1 MVPIKFDLECALK
14 SGNSNLFFTHTM
26 TTRALLIEDEPEGLE
41 NLKNLLRMYC
51 PDVEVVATGGSNA
64 DLLKLVNDERDNQY
78 DVAFLDI
85 SLPDGLVFQ
94 GLQQLDEV
102 PFDII
107 FVTAYDKYALKA
119 FEFAAIDYVTKP
131 IEREELMRAVSR
143 IRLKNTDTKARLE
156 VLQQNYNPTGATA
169 FEKIGI
175 SALDGVHFV
184 RLSEIVRLEAEDNYT
199 HFMLN
204 TGDKITASRTI
215 KAYEDTLAQLNFV
228 RVHKK
233 HIVNMNF
240 MKTYIKG
247 EGGYLILDNGDSIE
261 VSRRKKSALMDS
273 VRRNHDI

>member
-1 MVPIKFDLECALK
+1 
-14 SGNSNLFFTHTM
+14 M

-64 DLLKLVNDERDNQY
+64 DLLKLVNEERDNQY

-156 VLQQNYNPTGATA
+156 VLQQNYNPTGANA

>member
-1 MVPIKFDLECALK
+1 
-14 SGNSNLFFTHTM
+14 M
-26 TTRALLIEDEPEGLE
+26 TTKALLIEDEPEGLE

-64 DLLKLVNDERDNQY
+64 DLLQLVNEERESQY

-143 IRLKNTDTKARLE
+143 IRRKNSDTKARLE
-156 VLQQNYNPTGATA
+156 VLQQNYNPGNANA

-204 TGDKITASRTI
+204 SGDKITASRTI

-261 VSRRKKSALMDS
+261 VSRRKKAALMDS